1 MAHMKTLITDVVPGS
16 VIGMLDGVVK
26 VDEVRPMG
34 DNSVTVYV
42 SIGKLKR
49 HPVPMKADTMVDV
62 YNVPAD
68 VAPWY
73 GV

>member
-1 MAHMKTLITDVVPGS
+1 MKKMLITDVPAGHL
-16 VIGMLDGVVK
+16 IAMLGGLVK

-42 SIGKLKR
+42 SIGKLKN
-49 HPVPMKADTMVDV
+49 HPVPMSADTMVDV
-62 YNVPAD
+62 HTIDPLVGA
-68 VAPWY
+68 WY